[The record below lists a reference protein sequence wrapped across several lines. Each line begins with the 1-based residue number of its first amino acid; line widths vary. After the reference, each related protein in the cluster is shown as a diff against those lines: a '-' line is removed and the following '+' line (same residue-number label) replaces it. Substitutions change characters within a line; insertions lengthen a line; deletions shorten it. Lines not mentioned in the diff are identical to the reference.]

1 MVHSKMDFY
10 RPEMLHYTHEVNTHF
25 LRELIPK
32 LHSQVCPVLYES
44 VPSNSVIS
52 LDSATP
58 VTPPFTIQTLA
69 PSEASQD
76 QGNKVSNTFVLFEIL
91 DIFSPFKQKIQCE

>member
-10 RPEMLHYTHEVNTHF
+10 KPEMLHYTHEVDF
-25 LRELIPK
+25 EIPIFSELIKK
-32 LHSQVCPVLYES
+32 LNWKVCPVLYES

-76 QGNKVSNTFVLFEIL
+76 QGNKVSNT
-91 DIFSPFKQKIQCE
+91 

>member
-69 PSEASQD
+69 PSEVGQD
-76 QGNKVSNTFVLFEIL
+76 QGNKVNADILYSNTL
-91 DIFSPFKQKIQCE
+91 DGRPFKLL